1 MEKLGLPRF
10 FVFFR
15 TGSIGQ
21 VGGRSPARLA
31 KDLEKQTETMSEM
44 SRAKFQ
50 MEYEKSRTPD
60 GTYATTFRRFWN
72 SIRDLNKDVCW

>member
-1 MEKLGLPRF
+1 
-10 FVFFR
+10 
-15 TGSIGQ
+15 
-21 VGGRSPARLA
+21 LA

-72 SIRDLNKDVCW
+72 SIRDLNKDVC

>member
-10 FVFFR
+10 FVFFF
-15 TGSIGQ
+15 
-21 VGGRSPARLA
+21 GRAPLVKSAKSSPARLA

-60 GTYATTFRRFWN
+60 GTYATTET
-72 SIRDLNKDVCW
+72 DVFGTQ